1 VIELSFERSLAWYD
15 RTIDM
20 HGVVVCSVWIYSFFF
35 NLWIVM
41 VIYSYTSI
49 WHLLYLRIPD
59 PVVHFAWHEN
69 DWHAFRFRNQ
79 NPGARIYMNQHRTW

>member
-1 VIELSFERSLAWYD
+1 MGLLFVLFGSILFLKKIVD
-15 RTIDM
+15 RD
-20 HGVVVCSVWIYSFFF
+20 GDVVSTAIH
-35 NLWIVM
+35 L
-41 VIYSYTSI
+41 
-49 WHLLYLRIPD
+49 HLLYLRIPD